1 MRVRSYFIIA
11 FCLFADVERRE
22 TSVKIVADVVRKRVM
37 GVSESLINSNHIG
50 KRREKAGQQIVK
62 SSHFITTT
70 KKIDRLFFFFRHEVV

>member
-50 KRREKAGQQIVK
+50 KEEREGRTTDSQI
-62 SSHFITTT
+62 ITFHRDN
-70 KKIDRLFFFFRHEVV
+70 KED